1 MDAAD
6 KDDNKRNIGKIKTMT
21 QYKKNQPAY
30 DAKFIDSNLRVFL
43 FGPRARSLTRVPK
56 INRRNASKLNYK
68 PYTRCV
74 WTFALATQYVVFL
87 LEK

>member
-30 DAKFIDSNLRVFL
+30 DAKFIDSNLRVFCL
-43 FGPRARSLTRVPK
+43 
-56 INRRNASKLNYK
+56 
-68 PYTRCV
+68 
-74 WTFALATQYVVFL
+74 ALVLVRLHESQ
-87 LEK
+87 K